1 MKNIKNIKY
10 IILVVLVL
18 VLIYILLK
26 YKEKFITLADFNT
39 EYTKF
44 KEQKVGLT
52 ELKEFYE
59 GIQTNINAPA
69 ELDKILTDG
78 GTSISD
84 KIQNKYVS
92 IISKLDSDYSY
103 GSAAPVLDT
112 IEPTIFLDDSA
123 YTNLKTEFAKLHTS
137 IKNIIDGVKT
147 QEDAGGALESVE
159 IVEGGTNTY
168 KTGDSFVV
176 TSTGGTGGT
185 GGTEGKISLTES
197 QGSWTAEVVEESEG
211 QGYKI
216 GETLTKVVESGQV
229 TPDTGLKFTVRD
241 IKLDLSGIT
250 FTDIESFNT
259 ALTALEN
266 MELNIEKLVGDAV
279 TDAAT
284 DAAAAAAETAAET
297 AGHIT
302 VDSTYKVE
310 SLPTDLNKIDR
321 HLLWSNYT
329 IEHDLE
335 APNETG
341 KDQYDMAYDNIS
353 EKGEVKYLKAGR
365 SETAS
370 TSATFLDSSNR
381 HSTLADNSI
390 ILIGS
395 IVLTFIS
402 APVPNTAATK
412 GPLKINSNDQLND
425 NYVNYEIKDI
435 KDEPTRKI
443 IIFKKNKY
451 INVEDFIEKTTISN
465 LETFNIEFNFS
476 GLYTTNITAAHM
488 NYILINPTGSNKPS
502 EIIYDLINAN
512 YNILNYKTKILVNY
526 LKCRHA
532 VVDKKWEP
540 NTDGKVCDLMDDG
553 FIPTDLDSRLY
564 GALKVTLLDGQGDPA
579 AAKMDASITKNKQII
594 DAIIAYLGKDG
605 NDNKKLEEDD
615 MTVIKAALGE
625 PSGLPDDVDAEQIK
639 AALGYTG

>member
-39 EYTKF
+39 EYAKF
-44 KEQKVGLT
+44 KEQKAGLT
-52 ELKEFYE
+52 ELKDFYE
-59 GIQTNINAPA
+59 GIQTNINIPL
-69 ELDKILTDG
+69 ELDKILTVS

-92 IISKLDSDYSY
+92 IIRKLQSGYSY
-103 GSAAPVLDT
+103 GSAAPVLDA
-112 IEPTIFLDDSA
+112 IDITIFLDASA
-123 YTNLKTEFAKLHTS
+123 YTNLNTEFAKLHTA

-147 QEDAGGALESVE
+147 QEDAGGALVSVNVE
-159 IVEGGTNTY
+159 IVNDETNTY
-168 KTGDSFVV
+168 KTGDIFDV
-176 TSTGGTGGT
+176 TSTGGTGG
-185 GGTEGKISLTES
+185 KISLTLS
-197 QGSWTAEVVEESEG
+197 NSTWTATVVAGSEG

-229 TPDTGLKFTVRD
+229 TPEICPGPSPECSDNIAEADSESYEDNTGLKFTVGD
-241 IKLDLSGIT
+241 DIT
-250 FTDIESFNT
+250 FTDIDSFNT

-266 MELNIEKLVGDAV
+266 MELNIDKLVGDA
-279 TDAAT
+279 AA
-284 DAAAAAAETAAET
+284 T
-297 AGHIT
+297 AGHIS
-302 VDSTYKVE
+302 VDSTKYKVE

-329 IEHDLE
+329 IEHDIE
-335 APNETG
+335 APIASTKGIN
-341 KDQYDMAYDNIS
+341 QYDMAYDNIS

-365 SETAS
+365 SEMEEVLT
-370 TSATFLDSSNR
+370 ATFLQNGNTYR
-381 HSTLADNSI
+381 PNTLANNSI

-395 IVLTFIS
+395 IVLTFTVK
-402 APVPNTAATK
+402 PVKQDEQT
-412 GPLKINSNDQLND
+412 PLQINSNDQLND
-425 NYVNYEIKDI
+425 NDVNYEIKDI
-435 KDEPTRKI
+435 NDVPTRKI

-451 INVEDFIEKTTISN
+451 INVEDSIDE
-465 LETFNIEFNFS
+465 FNIEFNFS
-476 GLYTTNITAAHM
+476 GLYTTDITAAHM
-488 NYILINPTGSNKPS
+488 NYILINPKGSNKPS

-532 VVDKKWEP
+532 VVDEKWEP
-540 NTDGKVCDLMDDG
+540 EADGKVCDLMDDG

-564 GALKVTLLDGQGDPA
+564 GALKVTLLEGDPVA
-579 AAKMDASITKNKQII
+579 TMDASITKNKQII
-594 DAIIAYLGKDG
+594 DAIIAYLGKTG
-605 NDNKKLEEDD
+605 DNNNKLEDVDIEN
-615 MTVIKAALGE
+615 IKTLL
-625 PSGLPDDVDAEQIK
+625 SGLPDDVDAEQIK